1 MELHEIDLSH
11 VAGFWTLPY
20 AEREAAFARLRAED
34 PIRFFH
40 ERPVF
45 FGDQEILPAGPGY
58 WAITRHA
65 DVIEA
70 SRRADLFSSG
80 VGGTTIADLP
90 PEFSEFFGSI
100 LNLDDPRHAR
110 LRGLVARGFTP
121 RTLASVTEQVE
132 RVTAEI
138 IEDLAEMGECDFVT
152 EVAARLPLQII
163 CEMMGI
169 PENRYQDV
177 FDHSNVI
184 LSQGD
189 MEYISKEENML
200 EAILLAG
207 AGLAEIM
214 NDLSAARLAD
224 PTDDITTILVHGE
237 VDGERLTPAEL
248 ASFFVLLCTA
258 GNETTRNAISHGLI
272 ALTEHPD
279 QRQVWLNDI
288 DGVAKTAVE
297 EIVRW
302 ASPVMHFRRTV
313 TSDGVRLGDKDFK
326 AGDKIVLWYNSA
338 NRDEAVFDDPFTFD
352 VLRSPNDHIGYGGP
366 GPHFCLGAHLARRE
380 ISVMFRE
387 LLKRFPNIH
396 ATAEP
401 QRLESNFINGIK
413 HLPCAI
419 S

>member
-1 MELHEIDLSH
+1 MELHEIELS
-11 VAGFWTLPY
+11 VVYGFWNQPY
-20 AEREAAFARLRAED
+20 EEREAAFALLRAED
-34 PIRFFH
+34 PIRHFP
-40 ERPVF
+40 ERPLM
-45 FGDQEILPAGPGY
+45 FGDEEILPAGPGY

-65 DVIEA
+65 DIIEA
-70 SRRADLFSSG
+70 SRRADLFCSG
-80 VGGTTIADLP
+80 GGSQIADLP
-90 PEFSEFFGSI
+90 PEFNEFFGSI
-100 LNLDDPRHAR
+100 LNMDDPRHAR
-110 LRGLVARGFTP
+110 LRSLVSRGFTP
-121 RTLASVTEQVE
+121 RTLTDVTEQVE
-132 RVTAEI
+132 RTAAEI
-138 IEDLAEMGECDFVT
+138 CDDLATMGECDFVT

-169 PENRYQDV
+169 PESEYQNV
-177 FDHSNVI
+177 FDYSNII

-189 MEYISKEENML
+189 MEYISREENML

-207 AGLAEIM
+207 EGLAGIM
-214 NDLSAARLAD
+214 NDLSAARLAE
-224 PTDDITTILVHGE
+224 PTDDITSILVHAE

-248 ASFFVLLCTA
+248 ASFFVLLCAA

-272 ALTEHPD
+272 ALTENPD

-288 DGVAKTAVE
+288 DGVATTAVE

-302 ASPVMHFRRTV
+302 ATPVIHFRRTV
-313 TSDGVRLGDKDFK
+313 TTDGAKLGDKEFK

-338 NRDEAVFDDPFTFD
+338 NRDEAVFENPYKFD
-352 VLRSPNDHIGYGGP
+352 VLRKPNDHIGYGGP

-401 QRLESNFINGIK
+401 ERLNSNFINGIK
-413 HLPCAI
+413 HLDC
-419 S
+419 SVN